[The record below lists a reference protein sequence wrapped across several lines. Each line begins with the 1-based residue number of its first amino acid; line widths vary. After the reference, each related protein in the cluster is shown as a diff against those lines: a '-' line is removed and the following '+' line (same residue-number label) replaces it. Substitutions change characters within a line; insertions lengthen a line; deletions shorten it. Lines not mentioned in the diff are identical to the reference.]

1 MGSNAFFTVAYKI
14 LSSLKYCY
22 EHGEQPDPGVINER
36 TLLISKAQYVEIL
49 RMLSDHNYIEGVTF
63 THTKEGVLYSFQDAR
78 ITIEGLE
85 YLAEN
90 SMMQKAFRIFKSFK
104 EWL

>member
-1 MGSNAFFTVAYKI
+1 MFYT
-14 LSSLKYCY
+14 
-22 EHGEQPDPGVINER
+22 P
-36 TLLISKAQYVEIL
+36 
-49 RMLSDHNYIEGVTF
+49 
-63 THTKEGVLYSFQDAR
+63 FQDAR

>member
-1 MGSNAFFTVAYKI
+1 MNMVNNLIQVWLMSERCWFPKPSTLRY
-14 LSSLKYCY
+14 Y
-22 EHGEQPDPGVINER
+22 ECWAI
-36 TLLISKAQYVEIL
+36 TTT
-49 RMLSDHNYIEGVTF
+49 LSDHNYIEGVTF

>member
-1 MGSNAFFTVAYKI
+1 MT
-14 LSSLKYCY
+14 
-22 EHGEQPDPGVINER
+22 
-36 TLLISKAQYVEIL
+36 TT
-49 RMLSDHNYIEGVTF
+49 LSDHNYIEGVTF

-90 SMMQKAFRIFKSFK
+90 SMMQKT
-104 EWL
+104 

>member
-1 MGSNAFFTVAYKI
+1 M
-14 LSSLKYCY
+14 
-22 EHGEQPDPGVINER
+22 
-36 TLLISKAQYVEIL
+36 
-49 RMLSDHNYIEGVTF
+49 
-63 THTKEGVLYSFQDAR
+63 
-78 ITIEGLE
+78 E

>member
-1 MGSNAFFTVAYKI
+1 
-14 LSSLKYCY
+14 
-22 EHGEQPDPGVINER
+22 
-36 TLLISKAQYVEIL
+36 
-49 RMLSDHNYIEGVTF
+49 MLSDHNYIEGVTF

-90 SMMQKAFRIFKSFK
+90 SLEYLAENSMMQKAFRIFKSFK

>member
-1 MGSNAFFTVAYKI
+1 M
-14 LSSLKYCY
+14 
-22 EHGEQPDPGVINER
+22 
-36 TLLISKAQYVEIL
+36 
-49 RMLSDHNYIEGVTF
+49 SDHNYIEGVTF